1 MTQAHA
7 AEHGVVVEEERDPP
21 FSPTFVTLVVG
32 TAILIV
38 TVVALEASHAVWVA
52 STQTGLDVPAERFG
66 FDIRARQEQQVQ
78 DARIPGSDVRGAQI
92 GDAVNRVVQ
101 QYGQKR

>member
-21 FSPTFVTLVVG
+21 FSPTMITLVVG

-52 STQTGLDVPAERFG
+52 STQQGVDVPAERFG
-66 FDIRARQEQQVQ
+66 FDIRAKQEQQVLE
-78 DARIPGSDVRGAQI
+78 ARIPGSDVRGRSIQ
-92 GDAVNRVVQ
+92 DAEELVIR

>member
-21 FSPTFVTLVVG
+21 FSPTFITLVVG

-52 STQTGLDVPAERFG
+52 STQQGLDVPAERFG
-66 FDIRARQEQQVQ
+66 FDIRTKQELQVQ
-78 DARIPGSDVRGAQI
+78 EARIPGTDVRGAPPA
-92 GDAVNRVVQ
+92 DAVKQVIQ
-101 QYGQKR
+101 QYGQRR